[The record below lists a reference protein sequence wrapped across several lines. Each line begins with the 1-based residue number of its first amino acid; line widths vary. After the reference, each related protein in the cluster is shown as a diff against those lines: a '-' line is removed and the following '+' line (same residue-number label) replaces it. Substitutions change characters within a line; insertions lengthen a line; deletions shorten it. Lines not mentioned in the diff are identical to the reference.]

1 MTHFN
6 GPRLRA
12 CLIGVSLTV
21 VSFAA
26 CSPEGKQV
34 AKTAI
39 DITNSTCVILRGA
52 GVTGAIE
59 EGCFLEEELA
69 PIVKHL
75 IARRKLKEKVS
86 APSPGASGSAV
97 PVPADA
103 CEVK

>member
-1 MTHFN
+1 MKSMIKTA
-6 GPRLRA
+6 LV
-12 CLIGVSLTV
+12 LIPLLPII
-21 VSFAA
+21 FINA
-26 CSPEGKQV
+26 CSADGKHI

-39 DITNSTCVILRGA
+39 DITNATCVILRGA
-52 GVTGAIE
+52 GAGSAIE

-86 APSPGASGSAV
+86 APSPSDSASAV
-97 PVPADA
+97 VVPVDA

>member
-1 MTHFN
+1 VTHFN
-6 GPRLRA
+6 GRRLYA
-12 CLIGVSLTV
+12 CFLVVVFATV
-21 VSFAA
+21 PFVA
-26 CSPEGKQV
+26 CSSEGKHA

-52 GVTGAIE
+52 GVTGVIE

-86 APSPGASGSAV
+86 APSPSASGGAV